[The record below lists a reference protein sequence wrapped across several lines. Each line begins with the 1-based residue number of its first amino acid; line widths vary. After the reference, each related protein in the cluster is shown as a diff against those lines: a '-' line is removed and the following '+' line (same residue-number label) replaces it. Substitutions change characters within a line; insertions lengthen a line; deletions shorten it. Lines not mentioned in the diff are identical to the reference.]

1 MFVSYLIR
9 RVLLAIPAM
18 IIVSIVVFLLLYI
31 TPGDPAAMILGTQAT
46 PEQLEGLRHEMGLDQ
61 PAYVQLARWM
71 ERLVHGDLGESI
83 FLNRP
88 VTQAILERVEPTVF
102 LTLLATIF
110 AVSLGLPLGIISA
123 VRRGTWFDFG
133 AMLIGMLGISMPAFW
148 VGLILILLFA
158 VQLEW
163 LPVAGYKMIAEGNV
177 WESLRYLILPAIT
190 LGFGQGAFLAR
201 MTRST
206 MLEVLHE
213 DYVRT
218 ARAKGITERA
228 TIIGHALRNV
238 LVPLVTVIGLTV
250 AILMAGAVVVE
261 IVFNIP
267 GMGRLLVQAVLRRDY
282 PLVQGTVLIIAIVY
296 LVVNLT
302 VDIIYG
308 IIDPRIRQ
316 G

>member
-1 MFVSYLIR
+1 ML
-9 RVLLAIPAM
+9 
-18 IIVSIVVFLLLYI
+18 IVSIVVFLLLYI

-61 PAYVQLARWM
+61 PAHVQLIRWM
-71 ERLVHGDLGESI
+71 GRLIHGDLGESI
-83 FLNRP
+83 FLDRP
-88 VTQAILERVEPTVF
+88 VTQAIQERVEPTVL
-102 LTLLATIF
+102 LTLLATVF

-133 AMLIGMLGISMPAFW
+133 AILIGMLGISIPAFW

-163 LPVAGYKMIAEGNV
+163 LPVAGYKTIAEGSL
-177 WESLRYLILPAIT
+177 WESLRYLILPAVT

-206 MLEVLHE
+206 MLEVLNE
-213 DYVRT
+213 DYIRT
-218 ARAKGITERA
+218 ARAKGLAERV
-228 TIIGHALRNV
+228 TVIRHALRNA

-250 AILMAGAVVVE
+250 AILLAGAVVVE
-261 IVFNIP
+261 VVFNIP
-267 GMGRLLVQAVLRRDY
+267 GMGRLLVQAVLRRDF
-282 PLVQGTVLIIAIVY
+282 PLVQGAVLVVAVTY
-296 LVVNLT
+296 LVINLT
-302 VDIIYG
+302 VDIVYG
-308 IIDPRIRQ
+308 IIDPRVRQ